1 MSNIQQHHY
10 PKGSVSTQ
18 QGAVL
23 IVVLLFLVLI
33 IFAGVIAV
41 KQSTTDLRLATSD
54 QISAL
59 LLQSADNAN
68 QNIEQSI
75 NSSSDSEIYKDM
87 MSRSGAFGY
96 FILDAN
102 GRNNE
107 YVFCFR
113 PRGKFFDINQ
123 TTIKLPD
130 GGNVLGAGAG
140 YCDTSKP
147 ADYVSERNAS
157 MTQVNISLTPPSVND
172 EAFSNYTIGQDSA
185 EIASQAFTF
194 DINSTAVLP
203 AYADTKVGS
212 KNCFAQT
219 SILGNA
225 SSSDDT
231 IGGCMIKAGVPS
243 TVVYEQANVENLS
256 LRTKCVDFGKGNG
269 KLCTLPSS

>member
-1 MSNIQQHHY
+1 MSNIQQYHY

-54 QISAL
+54 QINAL

-96 FILDAN
+96 FMLDAS
-102 GRNNE
+102 GRENE

-113 PRGKFFDINQ
+113 PRGQFFDINK

-130 GGNVLGAGAG
+130 GGNVLGAVAG
-140 YCDTSKP
+140 YCDTSKSD
-147 ADYVSERNAS
+147 DYVSDRNAS
-157 MTQVNISLTPPSVND
+157 MTQVNISLTPPNVND

-225 SSSDDT
+225 TSSEDS
-231 IGGCMIKAGVPS
+231 IGGCMAKAGVPS
-243 TVVYEQANVENLS
+243 TVLYEQANVENLS

>member
-1 MSNIQQHHY
+1 
-10 PKGSVSTQ
+10 
-18 QGAVL
+18 
-23 IVVLLFLVLI
+23 
-33 IFAGVIAV
+33 
-41 KQSTTDLRLATSD
+41 
-54 QISAL
+54 
-59 LLQSADNAN
+59 
-68 QNIEQSI
+68 
-75 NSSSDSEIYKDM
+75 

-96 FILDAN
+96 FMLDAS
-102 GRNNE
+102 GRENE

-113 PRGKFFDINQ
+113 PRGQFFDFNK

-140 YCDTSKP
+140 YCDTSKSD
-147 ADYVSERNAS
+147 DYVSDRNAS
-157 MTQVNISLTPPSVND
+157 MTQVNISLTPPNVND
-172 EAFSNYTIGQDSA
+172 EAFSSYTIGQDSA

-225 SSSDDT
+225 TSSEDS
-231 IGGCMIKAGVPS
+231 IGGCMVKAGVPS
-243 TVVYEQANVENLS
+243 TVLYEQANVENLS